1 MVERQKAL
9 VVCPGRG
16 TYGKAE
22 LGYLTRFH
30 SDKGELIDAF
40 DRLRAE
46 RGQPTL
52 SDLDGA
58 DRFSPALHT
67 RGDIASPLIFA
78 ASYADFLA
86 IDRSRFD
93 IAAVTGN
100 SMGWYTALAVGG
112 SVGAE
117 QGFRIIDAMGENSQ
131 AGEAGGQVLLTL
143 VDEEWREL
151 PGLREQVFALTRSI
165 NARDS
170 CRLYESIELGG
181 MIVLAGNEP
190 GLAALL
196 AEAPPTP
203 TREPLRLV
211 NHGPFHTPLM
221 AGSSERAL
229 AQLPSAWFGSPEVSM
244 IDGRGHVW
252 RPFASRPEA
261 LHDYTFAAQILE
273 TYDFTRA
280 IQVAVKEH
288 APDRIVL
295 LGPGDTLGGAIAQ
308 ALIAIQWRGLRSKA
322 DFQQMQSEEPFLISM
337 GREDQRALA
346 THRGSSEVVETAALE
361 I

>member
-1 MVERQKAL
+1 MAESAL

-22 LGYLTRFH
+22 LGYLKRFH
-30 SDKGELIDAF
+30 ADKAELIEGF
-40 DRLRAE
+40 DRLRSE
-46 RGQPTL
+46 RGQPTI
-52 SDLDGA
+52 SELDGA

-67 RGDIASPLIFA
+67 RGDIVSPLIFA
-78 ASYADFLA
+78 ASYADFLS
-86 IDRSRFD
+86 IDRTRFEV
-93 IAAVTGN
+93 AAVTGN

-112 SVGAE
+112 AVGAGE
-117 QGFRIIDAMGENSQ
+117 GFRIIDAMGENSQ

-143 VDEEWREL
+143 VDEQWRAL
-151 PGLREQVFALTRSI
+151 PGLREQVLALAGAI
-165 NARDS
+165 HARDD
-170 CRLYESIELGG
+170 CRLHVSIELGG
-181 MIVLAGNEP
+181 MIVFAGNEA

-203 TREPLRLV
+203 AREPLRLV

-229 AQLPSAWFGSPEVSM
+229 AQLPEAWFGSPDVPM
-244 IDGRGHVW
+244 VDGRGHVW
-252 RPFASRPEA
+252 RPFATPAEA
-261 LHDYTFAAQILE
+261 LRQYTFVAQILE

-288 APDRIVL
+288 APDRIIL

-308 ALIAIQWRGLRSKA
+308 ALIAIRWRGLRSKA
-322 DFQQMQSEEPFLISM
+322 DFQELQAGDPFLVSM
-337 GREDQRALA
+337 GRADQRVLV
-346 THRGSSEVVETAALE
+346 TG
-361 I
+361 

>member
-1 MVERQKAL
+1 MAEREKAL

-16 TYGKAE
+16 TYGKSE
-22 LGYLTRFH
+22 LGYLKRFH
-30 SDKGELIDAF
+30 AKNGDLVTSF
-40 DRLRAE
+40 DRIRSE

-52 SDLDGA
+52 SELDGA
-58 DRFSPALHT
+58 ERFSPALHT

-86 IDRSRFD
+86 IDSKRFD

-100 SMGWYTALAVGG
+100 SMGWYTALAVA
-112 SVGAE
+112 GAVAPE
-117 QGFRIIDAMGENSQ
+117 HGFRIIDSMGENSQ
-131 AGEAGGQVLLTL
+131 AGEPGGQVLLTL
-143 VDEEWREL
+143 VDEDWREL
-151 PGLREQVFALTRSI
+151 PGLREQVLALAGSI
-165 NARDS
+165 GEREGCS
-170 CRLYESIELGG
+170 LYVSIELGG

-203 TREPLRLV
+203 AREPLRLV

-221 AGSSERAL
+221 RGSSERAL
-229 AQLPSAWFGSPEVSM
+229 AQLPAGWFGSPNVPM

-252 RPFASRPEA
+252 RPFAASPGA
-261 LHDYTFAAQILE
+261 LHDYTFVAQILE
-273 TYDFTRA
+273 TYDFTRS
-280 IQVAVKEH
+280 IQVAVKEY

-308 ALIAIQWRGLRSKA
+308 ALIAIRWRGLSSKR
-322 DFQQMQSEEPFLISM
+322 DFQEMQAADPFLISM
-337 GREDQRALA
+337 GREDQRELA
-346 THRGSSEVVETAALE
+346 AA
-361 I
+361 

>member
-1 MVERQKAL
+1 MAEAAL

-22 LGYLTRFH
+22 LGYLKRH
-30 SDKGELIDAF
+30 HGDKAELIGAF
-40 DRLRAE
+40 DRLRSE

-52 SDLDGA
+52 SELDA
-58 DRFSPALHT
+58 AERFSPALHT

-86 IDRSRFD
+86 IDRSRFE

-100 SMGWYTALAVGG
+100 SMGWYTALAVAGA
-112 SVGAE
+112 VGAE
-117 QGFRIIDAMGENSQ
+117 QAFRIVDEGE
-131 AGEAGGQVLLTL
+131 QVL
-143 VDEEWREL
+143 
-151 PGLREQVFALTRSI
+151 ALADSIGTR
-165 NARDS
+165 DG
-170 CRLYESIELGG
+170 CRLHVSIELGG
-181 MIVLAGNEP
+181 MIVFAGNEA

-203 TREPLRLV
+203 AREPLRLV

-229 AQLPSAWFGSPEVSM
+229 AQLPVEWFGSPEAPM
-244 IDGRGHVW
+244 IDGRGHFW
-252 RPFASRPEA
+252 RPFATNAAA
-261 LHDYTFAAQILE
+261 LRDYTFVAQILE

-280 IQVAVKEH
+280 IQVAVREQ
-288 APDRIVL
+288 APDRIIL

-308 ALIAIQWRGLRSKA
+308 ALIAIQWRGLRSKR
-322 DFQQMQSEEPFLISM
+322 DFQEMQAGDPFLLAL
-337 GREDQRALA
+337 GREEQRALVA
-346 THRGSSEVVETAALE
+346 G
-361 I
+361 

>member
-1 MVERQKAL
+1 VADKEAAL

-22 LGYLTRFH
+22 LGYLRRH
-30 SDKGELIDAF
+30 HGGQGELIGTF
-40 DRLRAE
+40 DRLRSE

-52 SDLDGA
+52 SELDGA

-78 ASYADFLA
+78 AAYADFLA
-86 IDRSRFD
+86 IDAGRFEV
-93 IAAVTGN
+93 AAVTGN

-112 SVGAE
+112 AVDAE
-117 QGFRIIDAMGENSQ
+117 HGFRIIDAMGENSQ
-131 AGEAGGQVLLTL
+131 AGEPGGQVLLTL
-143 VDEEWREL
+143 VDDDWREL
-151 PGLREQVFALTRSI
+151 PGLREQVLALAASI
-165 NARDS
+165 DARDS
-170 CRLYESIELGG
+170 CRLLVSIELGG
-181 MIVLAGNEP
+181 MIVFAGNEA

-203 TREPLRLV
+203 ARDPLRLV

-229 AQLPSAWFGSPEVSM
+229 AQLPSAWFGPPRVPM
-244 IDGRGHVW
+244 VDGRGQIW

-261 LHDYTFAAQILE
+261 MHDYTFVAQILE

-280 IQVAVKEH
+280 IQVAVREH
-288 APDRIVL
+288 APDRIIL

-308 ALIAIQWRGLRSKA
+308 ALIAIEWRGLRSKA
-322 DFQQMQSEEPFLISM
+322 DFQEMQADRPFLISM
-337 GREDQRALA
+337 GREDQRALVA
-346 THRGSSEVVETAALE
+346 G
-361 I
+361 

>member
-1 MVERQKAL
+1 VAERLKAL

-22 LGYLTRFH
+22 LGYLKRFH
-30 SDKGELIDAF
+30 ADKGDLIGSF
-40 DRLRAE
+40 DRLRSE
-46 RGQPTL
+46 RGRPTV
-52 SDLDGA
+52 SELDGA

-93 IAAVTGN
+93 VAAVTGN
-100 SMGWYTALAVGG
+100 SMGWYTALAVAGA
-112 SVGAE
+112 VGAE

-143 VDEEWREL
+143 VGDDWREL
-151 PGLREQVFALTRSI
+151 PGLRAQVLTLAEAI
-165 NARDS
+165 NGRDGCS
-170 CRLYESIELGG
+170 LYVSIELGG
-181 MIVLAGNEP
+181 MMVLAGNEP

-196 AEAPPTP
+196 GEAPPTP
-203 TREPLRLV
+203 AREPLRLV

-221 AGSSERAL
+221 AGSSQRAL
-229 AQLPSAWFGSPEVSM
+229 AQLPVEGFGSPDAPM
-244 IDGRGHVW
+244 IDGRGHIW
-252 RPFASRPEA
+252 RPFATEPRA
-261 LHDYTFAAQILE
+261 LHDYTFVAQILE

-308 ALIAIQWRGLRSKA
+308 ALIAIEWLGLKTKA
-322 DFQQMQSEEPFLISM
+322 DFQEMQAADPFLISM
-337 GREDQRALA
+337 GREDQRGMVA
-346 THRGSSEVVETAALE
+346 
-361 I
+361 